1 MTVEAEMLITSINHF
16 GKYQFLTML
25 LFWCAYNVHREGQT
39 DELHASV
46 WDRGGSASTYLLL
59 AIWGLIYPFV
69 VTF

>member
-16 GKYQFLTML
+16 WKYQSLKML

-39 DELHASV
+39 DGVHVTV

-59 AIWGLIYPFV
+59 AIWGLICPFV
-69 VTF
+69 VMF